1 MIRLL
6 QGTFKASISLLV
18 LVILQFKVLGQTAG
32 TSVTFRLKN
41 PVNVSANTFEYE
53 VYMINTG
60 TTSLLLRGYSFGVN
74 HATTIVNAGTL
85 THTFLS
91 RGASLVNIPAPT
103 STWTNQQL
111 RLTTNNATAGNEAP
125 VAVGD
130 SVLLAKMRVVNTVSF
145 PADSKPDLAL
155 QTVTA
160 AGKTQCV
167 ATCIVGGTSY
177 AINGTA
183 NAAATGTLQALTGFV
198 YTPCFF
204 LNPSGTLTAS
214 TSTVNNVACFGGSNG
229 SANIALS
236 STGST
241 GTGTT
246 GTYKVNG
253 GANIAYSSLP
263 ISLNNL
269 SGGNYVVT
277 VTTSYGCVDTAN
289 VLISAP
295 SSAVATSFSATACN
309 SYTLPWSATVTASGS
324 YSHTYTT
331 AASCDSIVTANIT
344 INNSSTT
351 TDVQTACNSYLW
363 NGNTYTSS
371 GTYTFTSL
379 NGVGCINTATLNL
392 TINTSTS
399 NATSVTAC
407 DNYFW
412 SVTGQTYLAS
422 GAYSS
427 TSINASGCLHT
438 ETLNLTINSNTTS
451 ASFDTACDTYTW
463 IVNGTTY
470 TASGTYTSTSL
481 NPAGCTQTSTLGLTI
496 NVSTTSS
503 QSATGCDSYTWTTN
517 GTSYT
522 TSGVYT
528 STSLNASGCLHTSTL
543 NLAINNYTTSNTT
556 ISIAGSYTWSAN
568 SITYFTSGVYT
579 ATLLNSNGCDSIAT
593 LNLTISGANFSL
605 SVIEDQAISCFGN
618 ADAAAQ
624 AIVIGT
630 GTYSYSID
638 GGPFNNITGFFSG
651 LGAGTHT
658 VCATD
663 GAFTLCDT
671 IVFVSPL
678 PLSINFVI
686 DSTVSCLGNDGQISA
701 NVTGGTTNL
710 QSYLTVWTNSNTPP
724 DTLNNQLTNN
734 YDLTVSNL
742 PTGVYYLHVEDDNGC
757 FVNNS
762 VTLGSTT
769 PVTINASFTP
779 IACSG
784 GTSVISAAAA
794 GGLGTLTIT
803 VNGAPLAANYPAGT
817 YTVTAVDTKG
827 CSASSVLSIT
837 SGGTSASS
845 TTASV
850 CDSYVWS
857 ANAQTYTS
865 SGVYSLTLTGAGG
878 CDSIVTL
885 NLTINQSSPNA
896 PQTVSA
902 CNSYTWPVNGV
913 TYTASGVITASY
925 TNAAGCDSSYSLN
938 LTINANTVA
947 TQNQTAC
954 DTYTWSTSGATY
966 TASGTYS
973 LTTLN
978 GAGCTQTST
987 LNLTVN
993 ASTNNTQSQTAC
1005 NSYTWPTS
1013 GITYTA
1019 NGTYTSTSLNIA
1031 GCTETSTLNLTIN
1044 ANTSSTQSQTAC
1056 NTYTWST
1063 NGQTYTISGT
1073 YTSTSLNAVG
1083 CTQTSILNLTIN
1095 TSTTSLT
1102 SVTANNTYTWAV
1114 NGVTYTTT
1122 GVYTATSFNSTGCVN
1137 TATLNLTINYVT
1149 FSNSVYI
1156 DQPISCY
1163 GNNDGSIQSVASGL
1177 GGPYTYILDGNAA
1190 VNSTGFFNNL
1200 APGTHTVC
1208 ALSGLSIACATVT
1221 LTQPPP
1227 IDITFVTT
1235 SMVSCHGND
1244 GILSAEIT
1252 GGTNQL
1258 QGYLTWWTNSA
1269 GDTLNDVLTNN
1280 FALFL
1285 DSLTAGSYNLA
1296 VEDDNGCFY
1305 SESGSILVA
1314 APISVGATFAPIV
1327 CNNGTTNLQIIGS
1340 GGWNQLDP
1348 TSNLPSSP
1356 VYTSTLS
1363 YSVNGSPFST
1373 QTSYPVGAGTYT
1385 IVAMDAKG
1393 CSNSTVVNI
1402 TQPGVLTSSV
1412 SVTQCDTY
1420 TWPLNNV
1427 TYTTSGAYTTT
1438 LLSVNNCDSIVTLNL
1453 TINYSTNSSV
1463 SATSCDS
1470 YTWALNGVTY
1480 TTSGTYTYTAL
1491 NAVGC
1496 VNTTTLNLTV
1506 NYSTTSSQNVTACNT
1521 YTWPVNGATYTASGT
1536 YTSTSLNAAGCTL
1549 TSTFNL
1555 TINASTTSTQS
1566 QTACDAY
1573 TWTANGTT
1581 YTASGIYTSTSLN
1594 AAGCTLTSTL
1604 NLTINAS
1611 TTSTQSETA
1620 CDTYAWTVNGTTYT
1634 ASGTYTSTSLNA
1646 AGCTLTNTLNLTINV
1661 STTSSQS
1668 VTSCGTYTWAVNGT
1682 SYTASGTY
1690 TATTLNAA
1698 GCTQTNTL
1706 LLTVGSNSTNA
1717 PLSANNCGS
1726 YSWALSGQTYTAS
1739 GVYTVS
1745 FQNVSGCDSS
1755 ITLNL
1760 TVNTPNGDIVNTTA
1774 GNLSSVAG
1782 NTCDTKNHADGAGQN
1797 YTDNFCRLIATINDA
1812 AGGNVLGSVQACATV
1827 LPTAQVYNGQPY
1839 FARSYSISAASDGPS
1854 TITLYLTQDDFDDY
1868 NAIAGTFPTINASTS
1883 VGSVSFC
1890 VAQVPQTSLPGAP
1903 GVNTIEFAA
1912 TATWNAAASRWEVIL
1927 PASVTNAGY
1936 YFHACNPFNTPLP
1949 VNITRFDG
1957 HKGTSTDI
1965 LEWTTSS
1972 EQNNAYFNLQHSTD
1986 GVNFTT
1992 LAKVNSKAIGGNSN
2006 TDLNYSTINPKPVL
2020 GHNYYRLQQVDLDGH
2035 TSYETRIVDL
2045 IWGAEGSSV
2054 SIYPN
2059 PATNVLNIDY
2069 LSNESINTH
2078 VKILDMSG
2086 RTVKQVLVKSQ
2097 AGMNSINIDIAAL
2110 ADGIYTVQIFENN
2123 NLSFVQKV
2131 RKNN

>member
-1 MIRLL
+1 MRRLL
-6 QGTFKASISLLV
+6 QGAFKASISLLV
-18 LVILQFKVLGQTAG
+18 LMSLQCNVFGQTTG
-32 TSVTFRLKN
+32 TAVTFRLQN
-41 PVNVSANTFEYE
+41 PVNVSPNTFEYE
-53 VYMINTG
+53 VYMINSG

-74 HATTIVNAGTL
+74 HATTIVNSGTL

-103 STWTNQQL
+103 STWSNQQL
-111 RLTTNNATAGNEAP
+111 RVTTNNATAGNEAL

-130 SVLLAKMRVVNTVSF
+130 SVLLAKMRVINSVSF

-155 QTVTA
+155 QTITA

-167 ATCIVGGTSY
+167 ATCIVAGTSY

-183 NAAATGTLQALTGFV
+183 NAAASGTLQALTGSV

-204 LNPSGTLTAS
+204 LNPSGAFTAS
-214 TSTVNNVACFGGSNG
+214 VSSVNSVACFGGSNG
-229 SANIALS
+229 SASIALS

-241 GTGTT
+241 GTGIT
-246 GTYKVNG
+246 GNYKVNG
-253 GANIAYSSLP
+253 GANIAYSIVP
-263 ISLNNL
+263 FTVNNL

-289 VLISAP
+289 VIISAP
-295 SSAVATSFSATACN
+295 STPLTSSFSATACD
-309 SYTLPWSATVTASGS
+309 SYILPWSATVTSSGT
-324 YSHTYTT
+324 YSHTYITT
-331 AASCDSIVTANIT
+331 AGCDSIVNANIT
-344 INNSSTT
+344 INNSSTSS
-351 TDVQTACNSYLW
+351 DAQTSCDSYNW
-363 NGNTYTSS
+363 NGNTYTAS
-371 GTYTFTSL
+371 GLYTFTSL
-379 NGVGCINTATLNL
+379 NGVGCVNTATLNL
-392 TINTSTS
+392 TINSSTS
-399 NATSVTAC
+399 NVSSVTAC
-407 DNYFW
+407 DNYVW
-412 SVTGQTYLAS
+412 SVSGQTYLAS
-422 GAYSS
+422 GAYTS
-427 TSINASGCLHT
+427 TSVNASGCIHT
-438 ETLNLTINSNTTS
+438 ETLNLTVNSSTTS
-451 ASFDTACDTYTW
+451 VSSDAACDTYTW
-463 IVNGTTY
+463 NVNGTTY
-470 TASGTYTSTSL
+470 TSSGTYTSTSL
-481 NPAGCTQTSTLGLTI
+481 NLAGCTHTSTLGLTI
-496 NVSTTSS
+496 NASTTSS
-503 QSATGCDSYTWTTN
+503 QSATACDTYTWTTN
-517 GTSYT
+517 GIAYT
-522 TSGVYT
+522 NSGTYT
-528 STSLNASGCLHTSTL
+528 STSLNISGCLHTSTL
-543 NLAINNYTTSNTT
+543 NLVINNYTTSNTT
-556 ISIAGSYTWSAN
+556 ISVAGTYTWSAN
-568 SITYFTSGVYT
+568 NVTYSTSGIYT
-579 ATLLNSNGCDSIAT
+579 ATLVNSNGCDSIAT
-593 LNLTISGANFSL
+593 LDLTISGANFSL
-605 SVIEDQAISCFGN
+605 SVIEDQSISCFGN

-624 AIVIGT
+624 ANAIGT

-638 GGPFNNITGFFSG
+638 GGPFNNTTGYFSG
-651 LGAGTHT
+651 LSAGTHT
-658 VCATD
+658 ICATD
-663 GAFTLCDT
+663 GAFTLCNT
-671 IVFVSPL
+671 IVFVAPL
-678 PLSINFVI
+678 PLSISFVI

-701 NVTGGTTNL
+701 IVTGGTTNL
-710 QSYLTVWTNSNTPP
+710 QSYLTVWTNSNMPP
-724 DTLNNQLTNN
+724 DTLNNQQTNN
-734 YDLTVSNL
+734 YDLTVSSL
-742 PTGVYYLHVEDDNGC
+742 PTGVYNLRVEDDNGC
-757 FVNNS
+757 FLSSS
-762 VTLGSTT
+762 VTLNANT
-769 PVTINASFTP
+769 PVTLTTSNTP
-779 IACSG
+779 IACAG
-784 GTSVISAAAA
+784 GVSVISANAA
-794 GGLGTLTIT
+794 GGLGTLAIS
-803 VNGAPLAANYPAGT
+803 VNGAPLAASYPSGT
-817 YTVTAVDTKG
+817 YTITAVDQKG
-827 CSASSVLSIT
+827 CSASSVLNIT
-837 SGGTSASS
+837 SGGVLASSTSAS
-845 TTASV
+845 A
-850 CDSYVWS
+850 CNSYVWS

-865 SGVYSLTLTGAGG
+865 TGVYTLTLTGSGG
-878 CDSIVTL
+878 CDSTVTL
-885 NLTINQSSPNA
+885 NLTVNQSTTQPT
-896 PQTVSA
+896 QTVSA
-902 CNSYTWPVNGV
+902 CNTYTWPVNGV
-913 TYTASGVITASY
+913 TYTTSGVKTATY
-925 TNAAGCDSSYSLN
+925 TNAGGCDSSY
-938 LTINANTVA
+938 T
-947 TQNQTAC
+947 
-954 DTYTWSTSGATY
+954 
-966 TASGTYS
+966 
-973 LTTLN
+973 
-978 GAGCTQTST
+978 
-987 LNLTVN
+987 
-993 ASTNNTQSQTAC
+993 
-1005 NSYTWPTS
+1005 
-1013 GITYTA
+1013 
-1019 NGTYTSTSLNIA
+1019 
-1031 GCTETSTLNLTIN
+1031 
-1044 ANTSSTQSQTAC
+1044 
-1056 NTYTWST
+1056 
-1063 NGQTYTISGT
+1063 
-1073 YTSTSLNAVG
+1073 
-1083 CTQTSILNLTIN
+1083 LNLTIN
-1095 TSTTSLT
+1095 TSTTSVT
-1102 SVTANNTYTWAV
+1102 NITANNAYTWSV

-1122 GVYTATSFNSTGCVN
+1122 GVYTATSFNATGCIN

-1156 DQPISCY
+1156 DQPISCN
-1163 GNNDGSIQSVASGL
+1163 GNNDGSIQAVASGL

-1190 VNSTGFFNNL
+1190 VNNTGFFNNL

-1327 CNNGTTNLQIIGS
+1327 CNNGTTNLQITGS

-1363 YSVNGSPFST
+1363 YSVNGAPFST

-1453 TINYSTNSSV
+1453 TINYSTSSSV
-1463 SATSCDS
+1463 SVTSCDS
-1470 YTWALNGVTY
+1470 YSWLLNGTIY
-1480 TTSGTYTYTAL
+1480 TTSGTYTFTSL

-1496 VNTTTLNLTV
+1496 VSTTTLNLTI
-1506 NYSTTSSQNVTACNT
+1506 NYSTNSSQTVTACNAYTWTANGLT
-1521 YTWPVNGATYTASGT
+1521 YTSSGT
-1536 YTSTSLNAAGCTL
+1536 YTSTSLNTVGCTQ
-1549 TSTFNL
+1549 
-1555 TINASTTSTQS
+1555 I
-1566 QTACDAY
+1566 
-1573 TWTANGTT
+1573 
-1581 YTASGIYTSTSLN
+1581 
-1594 AAGCTLTSTL
+1594 STL
-1604 NLTINAS
+1604 NLTINVSTTSTQSVTACDNYTWSVNGQTYTIGGAYTATSTNAAGCSQTDTLNLTINPS

-1620 CDTYAWTVNGTTYT
+1620 CDTYTWTVNGTTYT

-1646 AGCTLTNTLNLTINV
+1646 TGCTQTSTLNLTINTSTSSTQSQTACDTYTWTTNGITYTASGVYTSTSLNAAGCALTNTLNLTVNQ
-1661 STTSSQS
+1661 STTTSQS
-1668 VTSCGTYTWAVNGT
+1668 VTSCGAYTWAVNGI
-1682 SYTASGTY
+1682 SYTIDGTY

-1706 LLTVGSNSTNA
+1706 ILTVGSNSNNI
-1717 PLSANNCGS
+1717 PLIADNCGS
-1726 YSWALSGQTYTAS
+1726 YTWAISGQTYTAS
-1739 GVYTVS
+1739 GVYTAS

-1782 NTCDTKNHADGAGQN
+1782 NTCDTKNHADGVGQN

-1812 AGGNVLGSVQACATV
+1812 AGGNVLGTVQACATV
-1827 LPTAQVYNGQPY
+1827 LPVAQVYNGQPY
-1839 FARSYSISAASDGPS
+1839 FARSYSISATSDGPS

-1868 NAIAGTFPTINASTS
+1868 NAIAGTFPTINANTS

-1890 VAQVPQTSLPGAP
+1890 VAQVPQTALPGAP

-1927 PASVTNAGY
+1927 PTAVTNAGY
-1936 YFHACNPFNTPLP
+1936 YFHACNPFNIPLP

-1957 HKGTSTDI
+1957 HKGSSMDI